1 MRSLTR
7 SQAKILAMD
16 RTGNRLPNQLAIGE
30 KNSPAKKSL
39 SKQLSGLVSAKTVT
53 VTIDTNPQ
61 EPNLPAAIA
70 EKASTES
77 F

>member
-1 MRSLTR
+1 
-7 SQAKILAMD
+7 
-16 RTGNRLPNQLAIGE
+16 LPNQLAIGE

-61 EPNLPAAIA
+61 ERSLPAAIA
-70 EKASTES
+70 ARALAES